1 MDWMGEIPNGSCT
14 VLEILLKHS
23 EHTLF
28 VIFNGNGNIVAGMFV
43 DEWWAFIV
51 FSLLTYC
58 TGACFLIHS
67 IRKAFYTIQ
76 VLLYITWLQTVIS

>member
-1 MDWMGEIPNGSCT
+1 MDWMGGIPNGSCT
-14 VLEILLKHS
+14 VLEILLKLS

-28 VIFNGNGNIVAGMFV
+28 LIFNENGISVAGMFV
-43 DEWWAFIV
+43 DELWAFIV

-58 TGACFLIHS
+58 TGACFLIHG

-76 VLLYITWLQTVIS
+76 VQL

>member
-28 VIFNGNGNIVAGMFV
+28 LMFFGNGNSVAGMFV
-43 DEWWAFIV
+43 VEWWALIV
-51 FSLLTYC
+51 FSPLTYC
-58 TGACFLIHS
+58 TGACFLIHGT
-67 IRKAFYTIQ
+67 RKAFYTIQ
-76 VLLYITWLQTVIS
+76 VQL